1 MKTGAWPKQSSR
13 RASHQRNESF
23 TSYGHRSNHCLQSD
37 GLHHHTSVIFAFTR
51 EDHPL
56 IMAVLCARN
65 GENTIYWDWI
75 YFLQHTTWVITV
87 QQTGTNAIHE
97 FLPEISLR
105 PYSVR
110 HTILRYLLDLL
121 QKLGSFKLSAIRHN
135 ETTEISLRRHATK
148 VNPTP
153 HPFFFFL
160 SLQDLIVLNPWP
172 KIVFGVLCCDHFFDT
187 GNHSLVRKIYR
198 EHKQQHPVDAE
209 HFLAS
214 INLKL

>member
-23 TSYGHRSNHCLQSD
+23 TSYGYRSNHCLQSN

-51 EDHPL
+51 GSSTYHRTAKIPFIEIEFTFSSIQP
-56 IMAVLCARN
+56 
-65 GENTIYWDWI
+65 ES
-75 YFLQHTTWVITV
+75 LQYSKL
-87 QQTGTNAIHE
+87 E
-97 FLPEISLR
+97 LMLSMSSCPKSEISLR

-135 ETTEISLRRHATK
+135 ETTEISLRRH
-148 VNPTP
+148 P

>member
-37 GLHHHTSVIFAFTR
+37 GLHHHTSVIFAFT
-51 EDHPL
+51 
-56 IMAVLCARN
+56 
-65 GENTIYWDWI
+65 TIHLPWQSSALGTAKI
-75 YFLQHTTWVITV
+75 PFIEIEFTFSSIQPESLQYSKL
-87 QQTGTNAIHE
+87 E
-97 FLPEISLR
+97 LMLSMSSCPKSEISLR